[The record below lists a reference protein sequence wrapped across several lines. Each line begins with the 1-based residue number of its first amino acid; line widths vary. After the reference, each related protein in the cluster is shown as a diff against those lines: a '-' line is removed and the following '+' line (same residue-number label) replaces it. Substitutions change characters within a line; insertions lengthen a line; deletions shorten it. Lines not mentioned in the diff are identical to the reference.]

1 MIPSRWPLHPRPVL
15 GESLS
20 SWLGRTAARYGM
32 TVAELL
38 SNHDLGYPGLPAAEL
53 DVDPPVALLEALAT
67 RTGFPVEEIRALSL
81 VSWVPLL
88 LDGRDPVPGSFP
100 RYVGEWSVL
109 LPLTVHPPRDP
120 AGWRPWLRPEP
131 LPHVPACRTCLGE
144 GVEPLVRLHWQL
156 PLMASCP
163 IHGLMLEPAVVVPG
177 VWVGW
182 ERDAGE
188 EAPTVIRRMDAR
200 TWDALTSGG
209 VDLPRRRV
217 HAAIW
222 LRLLRTL
229 LDELNRPLRSMWS
242 ARGFLA
248 AIWDSAGGERRAGQ
262 GHWRPFEVLAEPVQR
277 TFLQAAA
284 TAMAMIEADEIQ
296 PCGILAGLFRPQVIA
311 AGDLPSQSPPRFG
324 HETASSEF
332 RFNECHRLA
341 NELIVLARRDP
352 ATARELRDLLRFGRR
367 DPRSLAGVDTL
378 LSELGVRVPRAVT

>member
-1 MIPSRWPLHPRPVL
+1 L

-20 SWLGRTAARYGM
+20 SWLGRIAARYGM

-53 DVDPPVALLEALAT
+53 DVDPPAALLDALAT
-67 RTGFPVEEIRALSL
+67 RTGFPVQEIRALSL

-100 RYVGEWSVL
+100 SYVGEWSVL

-144 GVEPLVRLHWQL
+144 GVEPFVRLHWQL

-177 VWVGW
+177 VWVEW

-222 LRLLRTL
+222 FRLLRTL
-229 LDELNRPLRSMWS
+229 LDELNRPLRSMGS

-248 AIWDSAGGERRAGQ
+248 AIWDRAGGELRAGQ
-262 GHWRPFEVLAEPVQR
+262 GHWRPFEVLSEPVQR

-352 ATARELRDLLRFGRR
+352 APARELRDLLRFGRR
-367 DPRSLAGVDTL
+367 DPRSLAGVDAL
-378 LSELGVRVPRAVT
+378 LSELGVRVPGAVT